1 MRYREERTFTVQLH
15 LAAGFDDGYEGDE
28 DGYAWFERF
37 EGVVKPRLVR
47 AIFEALRS
55 DPGWKVTAAPR
66 GRDPGEYLEIEVER
80 TEAASPPRGT
90 PS

>member
-15 LAAGFDDGYEGDE
+15 LTAEFDDGYEGEE

-37 EGVVKPRLVR
+37 EGTVKPRLVR
-47 AIFEALRS
+47 AVFDALRS

-66 GRDPGEYLEIEVER
+66 GRDPDEFLEIDVER
-80 TEAASPPRGT
+80 TAGALPGSGT